1 MVDLSVNIHGDI
13 YYEKYLNRSIFAK
26 DTDTLHM
33 ARFLKLTHLVVN
45 TAHITRITHHVSATD
60 TSYKIYMNE
69 LNVGGWFFAGS
80 GALGNKDEVILVDSK
95 QNPNDYSAIRGWI
108 AKTDDRDFV

>member
-1 MVDLSVNIHGDI
+1 MS
-13 YYEKYLNRSIFAK
+13 
-26 DTDTLHM
+26 
-33 ARFLKLTHLVVN
+33 RFLRLTNGILN

-60 TSYKIYMNE
+60 AIYKIYMNE

-108 AKTDDRDFV
+108 AKMDDRDFV

>member
-1 MVDLSVNIHGDI
+1 MS
-13 YYEKYLNRSIFAK
+13 
-26 DTDTLHM
+26 
-33 ARFLKLTHLVVN
+33 RFLKLTHLVVN

-60 TSYKIYMNE
+60 ASYKIYLNE
-69 LNVGGWFFAGS
+69 LNVGGLFFAGS

-95 QNPNDYSAIRGWI
+95 QHPNDYSAIRGWI